1 MFKKTLALAVMAA
14 FSALSAPAMAEGLE
28 SVKPLFEAKK
38 TDDLFAAAKIDKGSM
53 IQKGI
58 SISGPDIAENA
69 IVVPLKIDVDP
80 SIGAT
85 RVLLVADKNP
95 TPLIA
100 VFDAAQARGIIE
112 TRVRLKESGDVRA
125 IAIGAD
131 GKVYGAAK
139 NIKVTIGG
147 CGG

>member
-1 MFKKTLALAVMAA
+1 MIKKTIAIAALAA
-14 FSALSAPAMAEGLE
+14 FSAPAMADAVAIKDLYA
-28 SVKPLFEAKK
+28 AKK
-38 TDDLFAAAKIDKGSM
+38 VDELFAAAKIDKGSM
-53 IQKGI
+53 IAKGV

-69 IVVPLKIDVDP
+69 IVVPLKIEVNP

-100 VFDAAQARGIIE
+100 AFDGSHVSGKIE
-112 TRVRLKESGDVRA
+112 TRVRLRESGDVRV
-125 IAIGAD
+125 IAIGSD
-131 GKVYGAAK
+131 GKVYSSMK